1 MTSVLSVATLRSVT
15 SGSMIATDTFLLSN
29 ELRDV
34 RELDVHFLGVS
45 AVSLACFDVVW
56 LGLDLVVGLS
66 TGCFLSCAIS
76 GCFISGDFEIEF
88 LSIFGLFSFVI
99 LSTIDSTGVIFLNLE
114 RMGEVVSAEVLTLAA
129 MGITVEVVADVAVD
143 EGVVDVDDVAGLSTL
158 FSGDFFIDDSSTDL
172 LDSVMVA
179 PFVVGDIGGFS
190 R

>member
-1 MTSVLSVATLRSVT
+1 M
-15 SGSMIATDTFLLSN
+15 
-29 ELRDV
+29 
-34 RELDVHFLGVS
+34 
-45 AVSLACFDVVW
+45 
-56 LGLDLVVGLS
+56 
-66 TGCFLSCAIS
+66 
-76 GCFISGDFEIEF
+76 
-88 LSIFGLFSFVI
+88 I